1 MSNTIIVL
9 GRLAKDAERKQT
21 QSGSLLKFSVGD
33 SVGYGDKKSTNWWN
47 CTIFGKQAE
56 GSLIDYLTKGAQI
69 QVTGEISFREYEGKT
84 YNDLKVSR
92 IELVGSRSENQS
104 APQAP
109 QAQGYAKNNQ
119 PATGSGGG
127 ASDLDDDLPFTPI
140 HSFLS

>member
-56 GSLIDYLTKGAQI
+56 VSLIDYLTKGAQV

-92 IELVGSRSENQS
+92 IELVGSRSDSQS
-104 APQAP
+104 SQQAP
-109 QAQGYAKNNQ
+109 QAQGYAKPQQGYAQQNN
-119 PATGSGGG
+119 
-127 ASDLDDDLPFTPI
+127 DLDDPLPF
-140 HSFLS
+140 

>member
-9 GRLAKDAERKQT
+9 GRLGQEAERKQT

-56 GSLIDYLTKGAQI
+56 GSLVDYLTKGAQV
-69 QVTGEISFREYEGKT
+69 QVTGEVSFREYEGKT

-92 IELVGSRSENQS
+92 IELVGGKSDNQQPK
-104 APQAP
+104 AQN
-109 QAQGYAKNNQ
+109 QAQGGYGQQGGYGKPTQA
-119 PATGSGGG
+119 PAELS
-127 ASDLDDDLPFTPI
+127 DDLPF
-140 HSFLS
+140 

>member
-9 GRLAKDAERKQT
+9 GRLGQEAERKQT

-56 GSLIDYLTKGAQI
+56 GSLVDYLTKGAQV
-69 QVTGEISFREYEGKT
+69 QVTGEVSFREYEGKT

-92 IELVGSRSENQS
+92 IELVGGKSDNHQS
-104 APQAP
+104 KPQSGGYGKAQGGYGKPAQPSQAP
-109 QAQGYAKNNQ
+109 A
-119 PATGSGGG
+119 
-127 ASDLDDDLPFTPI
+127 DLDSELPF
-140 HSFLS
+140 

>member
-56 GSLIDYLTKGAQI
+56 GSLIDYLTKGAQV
-69 QVTGEISFREYEGKT
+69 QVTGEILFREYEGKT

-109 QAQGYAKNNQ
+109 QAQGYAKSQQGYAQQN
-119 PATGSGGG
+119 
-127 ASDLDDDLPFTPI
+127 DDLSDPLPF
-140 HSFLS
+140 